1 MLIYSTMIYILNVA
15 IFHGYLRL
23 PKGTGNVQGNWLLFG
38 TWLTLISVNV
48 SYGAHKNKVVATV
61 VIFCWHTQSTIKYK
75 AQQTVP
81 ASKSSEALSPLL
93 QCLMPSKPWWLGGN
107 NIDLGLL
114 GIWKLVSFG
123 QATWIRASESCAP
136 FPPMPNCWPPKKYV
150 QRCQDLKDIKNTI
163 SSGQTWPN
171 KTFKT

>member
-38 TWLTLISVNV
+38 TWLTLIPLTFHTELTKTKSLPQLSYSVDT
-48 SYGAHKNKVVATV
+48 HK
-61 VIFCWHTQSTIKYK
+61 STIKYK

-114 GIWKLVSFG
+114 GIWKLVSFD
-123 QATWIRASESCAP
+123 RLPESEHLNLVHLSHQCQI
-136 FPPMPNCWPPKKYV
+136 V
-150 QRCQDLKDIKNTI
+150 GLQR
-163 SSGQTWPN
+163 S
-171 KTFKT
+171 TFSDAKI